1 MPPMLP
7 RIVLSVDPSTED
19 ALGFLM
25 ERYGL
30 TRSAM
35 IRLAVRRMA
44 EAEGWETGQ
53 PRGRTEQGKA
63 VA

>member
-7 RIVLSVDPSTED
+7 RVVLSIDAATEA
-19 ALGFLM
+19 ALDYLM
-25 ERYGL
+25 ARYGL

-44 EAEGWETGQ
+44 ETEGWE
-53 PRGRTEQGKA
+53 RGKA
-63 VA
+63 PALAGAR

>member
-1 MPPMLP
+1 MPTAFPRVMLT
-7 RIVLSVDPSTED
+7 VDAPTLE
-19 ALGFLM
+19 ALEYLM

-44 EAEGWETGQ
+44 EAEGWE
-53 PRGRTEQGKA
+53 RGKA
-63 VA
+63 AA